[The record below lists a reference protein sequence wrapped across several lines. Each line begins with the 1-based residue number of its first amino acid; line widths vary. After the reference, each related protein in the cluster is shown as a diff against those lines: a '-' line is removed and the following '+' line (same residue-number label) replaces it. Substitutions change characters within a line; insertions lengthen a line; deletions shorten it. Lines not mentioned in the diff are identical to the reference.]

1 MTFGCRSEEAESV
14 LAEWY
19 LYTANVTAELDRRD
33 LLAGRTTVA
42 DGVIALRVDRCYI
55 SQTKETAGANQM
67 NTKKLIVLLLHA
79 FVGWLLCAAT
89 IGIGMSLTTMEMAL
103 VIHAVAAPIFFAAV
117 SMVYYSKFN
126 YTAPLATA
134 TIFVGFVMVV
144 DFFVVGLLINRSL
157 VMFASLLGTWIPFAL
172 IFTSTLLVGLQ
183 IGKQRSTYVAQ

>member
-1 MTFGCRSEEAESV
+1 
-14 LAEWY
+14 
-19 LYTANVTAELDRRD
+19 
-33 LLAGRTTVA
+33 
-42 DGVIALRVDRCYI
+42 
-55 SQTKETAGANQM
+55 M

-157 VMFASLLGTWIPFAL
+157 EMFASLLGTWIPFAL
-172 IFTSTLLVGLQ
+172 IFTSTLLVGVQ
-183 IGKQRSTYVAQ
+183 IKKQRSTSVAQ